1 MNKPSPRA
9 WIMFRSG
16 NRLNLLD
23 PSPNA
28 WTDADLA
35 TGLSRTYRWGGHS
48 CWDLPLS
55 VAQHSL
61 TVLAIRR
68 HLAPSPL
75 SPGEALRELLHDA
88 TEALIGGFDPI
99 TPLKPHLGEGYAEIN
114 RRLQAA
120 VNLRYD
126 LPPWTVASHTH
137 LLSIPNSVASHRHHK
152 HADRLAAAS
161 EALHVVG
168 WRKPALRRDLG
179 ITLHPLD
186 EDPLK
191 VPAGMLPWEPWPAHL
206 AAERFDETLR
216 DIIRAK
222 QEIVPAPGHIG
233 YDRAAAAE

>member
-1 MNKPSPRA
+1 MTKPSQRA

-16 NRLNLLD
+16 SRLNLLD
-23 PSPNA
+23 PAPNA

-61 TVLAIRR
+61 SVLAIRQM
-68 HLAPSPL
+68 LALSPL
-75 SPGEALRELLHDA
+75 SPGEALRELLHDG

-99 TPLKPHLGEGYAEIN
+99 TPLKPHLGEGYLAIN

-120 VNLRYD
+120 VNQRYD
-126 LPPWTVASHTH
+126 LPPWTVASHQ
-137 LLSIPNSVASHRHHK
+137 LHK

-168 WRKPALRRDLG
+168 WRRAALRRNLG
-179 ITLHPLD
+179 IMLEPLD
-186 EDPLK
+186 QDPLTI
-191 VPAGMLPWEPWPAHL
+191 PAGMSPWEPWPAHL
-206 AAERFDETLR
+206 AADRFEETLR
-216 DIIRAK
+216 DLLRARR
-222 QEIVPAPGHIG
+222 EISHAAKNLE
-233 YDRAAAAE
+233 YDHPEAAE

>member
-35 TGLSRTYRWGGHS
+35 TSLSRTYRWGGHS

-126 LPPWTVASHTH
+126 LPPWTVASH
-137 LLSIPNSVASHRHHK
+137 RHHK

-206 AAERFDETLR
+206 VAERFDETVP
-216 DIIRAK
+216 IRLTQTPTRASG
-222 QEIVPAPGHIG
+222 PRHGGH
-233 YDRAAAAE
+233 

>member
-1 MNKPSPRA
+1 MDKPSPRA

-23 PSPNA
+23 PAPNA
-28 WTDADLA
+28 WTDTDLA

-68 HLAPSPL
+68 QLAPSPL
-75 SPGEALRELLHDA
+75 SASEALRELLHDA

-126 LPPWTVASHTH
+126 LPPWTVASHR
-137 LLSIPNSVASHRHHK
+137 LHK

-168 WRKPALRRDLG
+168 WRKLALRRDLG
-179 ITLHPLD
+179 ITLKPFD
-186 EDPLK
+186 QDPLT
-191 VPAGMLPWEPWPAHL
+191 VPAGMSPWEPWPAAL
-206 AAERFDETLR
+206 AAERFEESLR
-216 DIIRAK
+216 DLLRSRRK
-222 QEIVPAPGHIG
+222 NAPKLIHID
-233 YDRAAAAE
+233 YDCAAAAE

>member
-1 MNKPSPRA
+1 MNKQPPRA

-23 PSPNA
+23 PAPNA
-28 WTDADLA
+28 WTETDLA

-61 TVLAIRR
+61 TVLAIGQQ
-68 HLAPSPL
+68 LAPSPL

-99 TPLKPHLGEGYAEIN
+99 TPLKPHLGERYAEVN

-126 LPPWTVASHTH
+126 LPPWTVASH
-137 LLSIPNSVASHRHHK
+137 RQHK

-179 ITLHPLD
+179 ITLKPLD
-186 EDPLK
+186 EDPLN
-191 VPAGMLPWEPWPAHL
+191 VPAGMAPWEPWPAHL
-206 AAERFDETLR
+206 AAERFEETLR
-216 DIIRAK
+216 GLIRVR
-222 QEIVPAPGHIG
+222 QEIVPTPGHIG
-233 YDRAAAAE
+233 YDHVEAAE

>member
-1 MNKPSPRA
+1 MNKQPPRA

-23 PSPNA
+23 PAPNA
-28 WTDADLA
+28 WTETDLA

-61 TVLAIRR
+61 TVLAIRQQ
-68 HLAPSPL
+68 LAPSPL

-99 TPLKPHLGEGYAEIN
+99 TPLKPYLGEGYAEIN

-126 LPPWTVASHTH
+126 LPPWTVAIHQQ
-137 LLSIPNSVASHRHHK
+137 HK

-179 ITLHPLD
+179 ITLKPLD
-186 EDPLK
+186 EDPLN
-191 VPAGMLPWEPWPAHL
+191 VPAGMAPWEPWPAHL
-206 AAERFDETLR
+206 AAERFEETLR
-216 DIIRAK
+216 DLLRARREMS
-222 QEIVPAPGHIG
+222 QPADDLE
-233 YDRAAAAE
+233 YDQSEAAE

>member
-1 MNKPSPRA
+1 MTKPSPRA

-23 PSPNA
+23 PAPNA

-61 TVLAIRR
+61 TVLAIRQM
-68 HLAPSPL
+68 LAPTPL
-75 SPGEALRELLHDA
+75 SSGAALRELLHDA

-99 TPLKPHLGEGYAEIN
+99 TPLKPHLGDGYVEIN
-114 RRLQAA
+114 RRLQTA
-120 VNLRYD
+120 VNRRYN
-126 LPPWTVASHTH
+126 LPPWTVAD
-137 LLSIPNSVASHRHHK
+137 HRFHK
-152 HADRLAAAS
+152 HADGLAAAS

-179 ITLHPLD
+179 ITLQPLD

-191 VPAGMLPWEPWPAHL
+191 VPDGLSPWEPWPAHL
-206 AAERFDETLR
+206 AAARFVETLR
-216 DIIRAK
+216 DLMRAR
-222 QEIVPAPGHIG
+222 QEIVLTPDHIG
-233 YDRAAAAE
+233 YDRAAAAG

>member
-1 MNKPSPRA
+1 MDKPSPRA

-23 PSPNA
+23 PAPNA
-28 WTDADLA
+28 WTDIDLA

-68 HLAPSPL
+68 QVAPSPL
-75 SPGEALRELLHDA
+75 SAAEALRELLHDA

-120 VNLRYD
+120 VNRRYD
-126 LPPWTVASHTH
+126 LPPWTVASHR
-137 LLSIPNSVASHRHHK
+137 LHK
-152 HADRLAAAS
+152 DADRLAAAS

-179 ITLHPLD
+179 ITLKPLD
-186 EDPLK
+186 QDPLRA
-191 VPAGMLPWEPWPAHL
+191 PAGMSPWEPWPASL
-206 AAERFDETLR
+206 AAERFEETMRDLLR
-216 DIIRAK
+216 SRRENPPIPD
-222 QEIVPAPGHIG
+222 HID
-233 YDRAAAAE
+233 YDRAVAAE

>member
-1 MNKPSPRA
+1 MDKPSPRA

-23 PSPNA
+23 PAPNA
-28 WTDADLA
+28 WTDTDLV

-68 HLAPSPL
+68 QLAPSPL
-75 SPGEALRELLHDA
+75 TAGEALRELLHDA

-99 TPLKPHLGEGYAEIN
+99 TPLKPHLGKGYAEIN

-126 LPPWTVASHTH
+126 LPPWTVASHR
-137 LLSIPNSVASHRHHK
+137 LHK

-179 ITLHPLD
+179 ITLKPLD
-186 EDPLK
+186 QDPQII
-191 VPAGMLPWEPWPAHL
+191 PAGMSPWEPWPAAL
-206 AAERFDETLR
+206 AAERFEGSLR
-216 DIIRAK
+216 DLLRARRK
-222 QEIVPAPGHIG
+222 NAPKPIHID
-233 YDRAAAAE
+233 YDCAAAAE

>member
-1 MNKPSPRA
+1 MDKPSPRA

-23 PSPNA
+23 PAPNA
-28 WTDADLA
+28 WTDTDLA

-68 HLAPSPL
+68 QLAPSPL
-75 SPGEALRELLHDA
+75 SPGEELRELLHDA

-126 LPPWTVASHTH
+126 LPPWTVASHR
-137 LLSIPNSVASHRHHK
+137 LHK

-186 EDPLK
+186 GDPLK
-191 VPAGMLPWEPWPAHL
+191 VPAGMASWEPWPAHL
-206 AAERFDETLR
+206 AAERLEETLR
-216 DIIRAK
+216 DLIRAR
-222 QEIVPAPGHIG
+222 QEIVLAPGHNG
-233 YDRAAAAE
+233 YDHAAAAE